1 MSEPT
6 TSNKPKINPTS
17 MNDYLFL
24 FRGGVDMKTLPPDQM
39 EKLMGAWFGW
49 IGSMQQKGAY
59 KDGDPLDGGG
69 RVVSGPAGAS
79 VTDGPFAEGKE
90 EIGGYIIVKAA
101 SLDEA
106 AQMAKG
112 CPILQGGG
120 SVEVRTIIH
129 MPMA

>member
-1 MSEPT
+1 
-6 TSNKPKINPTS
+6 

-24 FRGGVDMKTLPPDQM
+24 FRGGVDMKSLPPEQM

-49 IGSMQQKGAY
+49 IGGLQQKGAY
-59 KDGDPLDGGG
+59 KGGDPLDDGG
-69 RVVSGPAGAS
+69 RVVSGTSGGT

-90 EIGGYIIVKAA
+90 EVGGYIIVSAA

-106 AQMAKG
+106 TQMARA

-120 SVEVRTIIH
+120 SVEVRSIIH